1 MDAQISGFS
10 CRLEMALYQGEY
22 QVKHNLML
30 TITSLLSILFMTLH
44 LTSDTV
50 HARVGTAEAGGSTL
64 VAVPILVVWL
74 YGTLVLAERRSGYI
88 IMLVGSLLASGMP
101 VIHVMGAGGVFRGQI
116 AKSSPAFLFV
126 WTLHAL
132 GVTGIFSLI
141 LSARGLWSLRRS
153 QPRSS
158 KNPNHGRDTPAKF
171 ANASARLREDDGHS
185 KVKVSCGL

>member
-1 MDAQISGFS
+1 MQLHWP
-10 CRLEMALYQGEY
+10 RLGLERTALEGTGQCSNRVDLAMNTTACAMTTSPLPGLGKENIKM
-22 QVKHNLML
+22 KHNVML
-30 TITSLLSILFMTLH
+30 TVASLLSILFMTLH

-64 VAVPILVVWL
+64 IAVPVLVVWL

-101 VIHVMGAGGVFRGQI
+101 IIHVMGAGGVFRGQI

-132 GVTGIFSLI
+132 GVTGMFSLI
-141 LSARGLWSLRRS
+141 LSARGLWNLRRG
-153 QPRSS
+153 QPR
-158 KNPNHGRDTPAKF
+158 
-171 ANASARLREDDGHS
+171 
-185 KVKVSCGL
+185 